1 MDVRS
6 AKVLG
11 NGQTIVVDLK
21 RKRAAQCAA
30 QFTGAARMAARQ
42 FPALSPP
49 KRLRKRTRSSGCK
62 NSCGSHFKKS
72 LLKNY
77 SNFMKSGL
85 PQRLMYYNGD
95 WADFPEGFIGLVKE
109 DFRVKKAAIEVEFKG
124 QRSVLDFLHMVQI
137 DLKTGLQNPIA
148 WIDEEGSCFFPEL
161 YTDANELHDC
171 AQAANEKDGTY
182 FYSEPNG
189 MREIKLQLEIEL
201 TGVDSSKMVECIEES
216 NTYVKRLKVDGKPVS
231 KHYEMEQDDNIDNI
245 ADLKEVIGENKLPDA
260 TSNWQNASLES
271 MQGKL
276 SLDSVQHM
284 FLEGMGSSFCAQN
297 ILEMR
302 RGSSISALARLELF
316 QKQIEITRK
325 YRGNAN
331 VRFAW
336 LASSKEASS
345 RILTHD
351 LCYRT
356 VGFGSSKILPCS
368 MLLFCL
374 NICSYPLKCIIYISR
389 FFLLIFCC
397 CLYSSSYND
406 VDENGVQYMLLCRVI
421 MGNMELVQP
430 GSEQFHPSSENFDSG
445 VDDLQDP
452 KHYIIWNVNMN
463 THIFPEYVI
472 SFKAPFVEKGQV
484 VSTCRVDVSGVTN
497 SRVDGSGV
505 TNSASYQH
513 QVQHSS
519 PVNSVVDIHHHVH
532 QIPSKLP
539 TVGLTAPKVPNSPWM
554 PFPMLFAAVKDKVLP
569 KDMDS
574 INLFYDQ
581 FKKKMISRDEL
592 VQKLR
597 WIVGDPLLRST
608 IISLQKSKPH
618 SSTPTGELA
627 VKKMDQK

>member
-11 NGQTIVVDLK
+11 NEQTIVVDLK

-161 YTDANELHDC
+161 YTDANELCDC

-231 KHYEMEQDDNIDNI
+231 KHYEMEQDDNI
-245 ADLKEVIGENKLPDA
+245 ADLKEVTGENKVPDA

-271 MQGKL
+271 MQGKV

-297 ILEMR
+297 ILEIR

-345 RILTHD
+345 RILTHGLGMD
-351 LCYRT
+351 GLVSMGGLAKTKPTY
-356 VGFGSSKILPCS
+356 GFGVNLSADV
-368 MLLFCL
+368 
-374 NICSYPLKCIIYISR
+374 
-389 FFLLIFCC
+389 
-397 CLYSSSYND
+397 SSSYND

-472 SFKAPFVEKGQV
+472 SFKAPSVEKGQV

-519 PVNSVVDIHHHVH
+519 PVNSVVDIHHRVH

-539 TVGLTAPKVPNSPWM
+539 AVGLTAPKVPNSPWM

-608 IISLQKSKPH
+608 IISLQKSKPQ

>member
-62 NSCGSHFKKS
+62 SSCGSHFKKS

-231 KHYEMEQDDNIDNI
+231 KHYEMEQDDNI
-245 ADLKEVIGENKLPDA
+245 ADLKEVTGENKLPDA
-260 TSNWQNASLES
+260 TSNWQIASLES

-276 SLDSVQHM
+276 SLESVQHM
-284 FLEGMGSSFCAQN
+284 FLEGMGLSFCAQN
-297 ILEMR
+297 IVEIR

-345 RILTHD
+345 RILTHGLGMD
-351 LCYRT
+351 GLVSMGGLAKTKPTY
-356 VGFGSSKILPCS
+356 GFGVNLSADV
-368 MLLFCL
+368 
-374 NICSYPLKCIIYISR
+374 
-389 FFLLIFCC
+389 
-397 CLYSSSYND
+397 SSSYND

-463 THIFPEYVI
+463 THIFPECVI
-472 SFKAPFVEKGQV
+472 SFKAPSVEKGQV
-484 VSTCRVDVSGVTN
+484 VSTCRFDVSGVTN

-519 PVNSVVDIHHHVH
+519 PVNSVVDIHHRVH

-574 INLFYDQ
+574 IDLFYDQ

>member
-21 RKRAAQCAA
+21 RKRAAQCAT
-30 QFTGAARMAARQ
+30 QFTGAARMAAQQ

-95 WADFPEGFIGLVKE
+95 WADFPECFIGLVKE

-182 FYSEPNG
+182 FYSELNG

-231 KHYEMEQDDNIDNI
+231 KHYEMEQDDNI
-245 ADLKEVIGENKLPDA
+245 ADLKEVTGENKLPDA

-271 MQGKL
+271 MQGKV

-297 ILEMR
+297 ILEIR

-316 QKQIEITRK
+316 QKQIEITWK

-345 RILTHD
+345 RILTHGLGMD
-351 LCYRT
+351 GLVSMGGLAKTKPTY
-356 VGFGSSKILPCS
+356 GFGVNLSADV
-368 MLLFCL
+368 
-374 NICSYPLKCIIYISR
+374 
-389 FFLLIFCC
+389 
-397 CLYSSSYND
+397 SSSYND

-472 SFKAPFVEKGQV
+472 RFKAPSVEKGQV

-519 PVNSVVDIHHHVH
+519 PVNSVVDIHHRVH
-532 QIPSKLP
+532 PIPSKLP

-569 KDMDS
+569 RDMDS

>member
-42 FPALSPP
+42 FSALSPP
-49 KRLRKRTRSSGCK
+49 KRLRKRMRSSGCN

-148 WIDEEGSCFFPEL
+148 WIDEEGSCYFPEL

-171 AQAANEKDGTY
+171 AQGANGKDGTY
-182 FYSEPNG
+182 FYSEPNET
-189 MREIKLQLEIEL
+189 REIKLQLEIEL

-216 NTYVKRLKVDGKPVS
+216 NTHVKRLKIDGKPVN
-231 KHYEMEQDDNIDNI
+231 KHYEVEQADNI
-245 ADLKEVIGENKLPDA
+245 ADLKEMTGENKLTDA
-260 TSNWQNASLES
+260 TSNWQNDSLES

-276 SLDSVQHM
+276 SLDAVQHM

-297 ILEMR
+297 ILEIC

-316 QKQIEITRK
+316 HKQIEITRK

-345 RILTHD
+345 RILTHGLGMD
-351 LCYRT
+351 GLVGVGGLAKSKPTY
-356 VGFGSSKILPCS
+356 GFGVNLSADV
-368 MLLFCL
+368 
-374 NICSYPLKCIIYISR
+374 
-389 FFLLIFCC
+389 
-397 CLYSSSYND
+397 SSSYND

-452 KHYIIWNVNMN
+452 KRYIIWNVNMN

-472 SFKAPFVEKGQV
+472 SFKAPSIEKGRL
-484 VSTCRVDVSGVTN
+484 VSMCRVDVSGVTN
-497 SRVDGSGV
+497 SRIDVSGV

-519 PVNSVVDIHHHVH
+519 PVNSVVDIHHRDH
-532 QIPSKLP
+532 QVPNKNP
-539 TVGLTAPKVPNSPWM
+539 TVGLTTPKVPNSPWM
-554 PFPMLFAAVKDKVLP
+554 PFPMLFAAVKDKVSA

-608 IISLQKSKPH
+608 IISLQKSKPP
-618 SSTPTGELA
+618 STPVGEL
-627 VKKMDQK
+627 VVSKMDQK

>member
-345 RILTHD
+345 RILTHGLGMD
-351 LCYRT
+351 GLVSMGGLAKTKPTY
-356 VGFGSSKILPCS
+356 GFGVNLSADV
-368 MLLFCL
+368 
-374 NICSYPLKCIIYISR
+374 
-389 FFLLIFCC
+389 
-397 CLYSSSYND
+397 SSSYND

>member
-49 KRLRKRTRSSGCK
+49 KRLRQRTRSSGCK

-161 YTDANELHDC
+161 YTDANKLHDC

-216 NTYVKRLKVDGKPVS
+216 NTYVKRLKIDGKPVS
-231 KHYEMEQDDNIDNI
+231 KHYEIEQDDNI
-245 ADLKEVIGENKLPDA
+245 ADLKEVTGENKLPDA

-297 ILEMR
+297 ILEIR

-336 LASSKEASS
+336 LASSKEASF
-345 RILTHD
+345 RILTHGLGMD
-351 LCYRT
+351 GLVSIGGLAKTKPTY
-356 VGFGSSKILPCS
+356 GFGVNLSADV
-368 MLLFCL
+368 
-374 NICSYPLKCIIYISR
+374 
-389 FFLLIFCC
+389 
-397 CLYSSSYND
+397 SSSYND

-452 KHYIIWNVNMN
+452 KHYIVWNVNMN

-472 SFKAPFVEKGQV
+472 SFKAASVEKGQV

-519 PVNSVVDIHHHVH
+519 PVNSVVEIHHRVH

-539 TVGLTAPKVPNSPWM
+539 TVGLTAPKIPNSPWM

-581 FKKKMISRDEL
+581 FKKKMITRDEL

>member
-11 NGQTIVVDLK
+11 NEQTIVVDLK

-30 QFTGAARMAARQ
+30 QFTGAARTAARQ

-49 KRLRKRTRSSGCK
+49 KRLRKLMRSSGCK

-95 WADFPEGFIGLVKE
+95 WADFPEGFVGLVKE
-109 DFRVKKAAIEVEFKG
+109 DFRVKKAAVEVEFKG

-171 AQAANEKDGTY
+171 AQDANEKDGTY

-201 TGVDSSKMVECIEES
+201 TGVDSSKMVDCIEES
-216 NTYVKRLKVDGKPVS
+216 NTYAKRLKVDGKPVS
-231 KHYEMEQDDNIDNI
+231 KRYEMEQADNI
-245 ADLKEVIGENKLPDA
+245 ADLKEATGENKLPDA

-271 MQGKL
+271 MQGQL

-297 ILEMR
+297 ILEIR

-316 QKQIEITRK
+316 HKQIEITRK

-345 RILTHD
+345 RILTHGLGMD
-351 LCYRT
+351 GLVGMGGLAKTKPTY
-356 VGFGSSKILPCS
+356 GFGVN
-368 MLLFCL
+368 LFADV
-374 NICSYPLKCIIYISR
+374 
-389 FFLLIFCC
+389 
-397 CLYSSSYND
+397 SSSYDD
-406 VDENGVQYMLLCRVI
+406 VDENGVQYMLLCRGI

-452 KHYIIWNVNMN
+452 KRYIIWNVNMN

-472 SFKAPFVEKGQV
+472 SFKAPSIEKGQL

-497 SRVDGSGV
+497 SRVDASGV
-505 TNSASYQH
+505 TNSASYQN

-519 PVNSVVDIHHHVH
+519 PVNSGVDIHHRDH
-532 QIPSKLP
+532 QIPRKLP

-554 PFPMLFAAVKDKVLP
+554 PFPMLFAAVKDKILR

-608 IISLQKSKPH
+608 IISLQKSKPA
-618 SSTPTGELA
+618 SSRPIGELA
-627 VKKMDQK
+627 VSKIDQK

>member
-11 NGQTIVVDLK
+11 NGQTIVVDLAEACSSMCSTIYWS
-21 RKRAAQCAA
+21 RSNGCTSS
-30 QFTGAARMAARQ
+30 F
-42 FPALSPP
+42 
-49 KRLRKRTRSSGCK
+49 KRTRSSGCK
-62 NSCGSHFKKS
+62 SSCGSHFKKS

-95 WADFPEGFIGLVKE
+95 WADFPEGFIGL
-109 DFRVKKAAIEVEFKG
+109 FKG

-137 DLKTGLQNPIA
+137 DLKTGLQNPI
-148 WIDEEGSCFFPEL
+148 
-161 YTDANELHDC
+161 LHDC

-201 TGVDSSKMVECIEES
+201 TGSL
-216 NTYVKRLKVDGKPVS
+216 THVKRLKVDGKPVS
-231 KHYEMEQDDNIDNI
+231 KHYEMEQDDNI
-245 ADLKEVIGENKLPDA
+245 ADLKEVTGK
-260 TSNWQNASLES
+260 TKS

-276 SLDSVQHM
+276 SLESVQHM
-284 FLEGMGSSFCAQN
+284 FLEGMGLSFCAQN
-297 ILEMR
+297 IVEIR

-316 QKQIEITRK
+316 QKQIEITRNFIPDTSH
-325 YRGNAN
+325 GLGMDGL
-331 VRFAW
+331 VSMGG
-336 LASSKEASS
+336 LAK
-345 RILTHD
+345 TKPT
-351 LCYRT
+351 Y
-356 VGFGSSKILPCS
+356 GFGVNLSADV
-368 MLLFCL
+368 
-374 NICSYPLKCIIYISR
+374 
-389 FFLLIFCC
+389 
-397 CLYSSSYND
+397 SSSYND

-430 GSEQFHPSSENFDSG
+430 GSEQFHPSSENFDSR

-463 THIFPEYVI
+463 AHIFPECVI
-472 SFKAPFVEKGQV
+472 SFKAPSVEKGQV
-484 VSTCRVDVSGVTN
+484 VSTCRFDVSGVTN

-505 TNSASYQH
+505 TTSASRTSIKFSILPY
-513 QVQHSS
+513 
-519 PVNSVVDIHHHVH
+519 IHHRVH

-574 INLFYDQ
+574 IDLFYDQ